1 MKSQQQALMST
12 VLNPAGI
19 GLTDNHLLPFVYL
32 MNGFF
37 NFRRY
42 DMSIHLNKVSKTYHL
57 KGRTVEALKET
68 SLDIEDGE
76 IFGLI
81 GYSGAGKS
89 TLLRLINLLEEPST
103 GTVMVNGENL
113 TQLSKNELR
122 VKRQKI
128 GMIFQQFNLIESKTV
143 YDNIEFVLKA
153 SKYDKKQVPKRIKE
167 LLDLVGLSDK
177 SEILASNLSG
187 GQKQR
192 VGIARALANDPDV
205 LLCDEA
211 TSALDPDTTKSILK
225 LLNNINKTLGITI
238 VIITHEMEVIKE
250 IADRV
255 GVMSQGE
262 IIEIGPTYD
271 VFSHPKKEITKD
283 FVQEIYNFEI
293 PKQIEENKENQVIT
307 IQFLSEN
314 AEENYLNKLY
324 REFNLNISI
333 LNGRIEYIK
342 DQPLGFL
349 MFQVSGENSEIERL
363 KNHIDQSNG
372 IERVAY
378 IG

>member
-89 TLLRLINLLEEPST
+89 TLLRLINLLEESST
-103 GTVMVNGENL
+103 GTVMVKGENL

>member
-1 MKSQQQALMST
+1 VKSQQQAFKST

-262 IIEIGPTYD
+262 VIEIGPTYD

-293 PKQIEENKENQVIT
+293 PKQIEEDKENQVIT

-349 MFQVSGENSEIERL
+349 MFQVSGKNAEIERL

>member
-1 MKSQQQALMST
+1 
-12 VLNPAGI
+12 
-19 GLTDNHLLPFVYL
+19 
-32 MNGFF
+32 
-37 NFRRY
+37 
-42 DMSIHLNKVSKTYHL
+42 MSIHLNKVSKTYHL

-255 GVMSQGE
+255 GVMSAGE
-262 IIEIGPTYD
+262 VIEIGPTYD

-293 PKQIEENKENQVIT
+293 PKQIEEDKENQVIT

>member
-1 MKSQQQALMST
+1 
-12 VLNPAGI
+12 
-19 GLTDNHLLPFVYL
+19 
-32 MNGFF
+32 
-37 NFRRY
+37 
-42 DMSIHLNKVSKTYHL
+42 MSIHLNKVSKTYHL

-262 IIEIGPTYD
+262 VIEIGPTYD

-349 MFQVSGENSEIERL
+349 MFQVSGKNAEIERL

>member
-1 MKSQQQALMST
+1 
-12 VLNPAGI
+12 
-19 GLTDNHLLPFVYL
+19 
-32 MNGFF
+32 
-37 NFRRY
+37 
-42 DMSIHLNKVSKTYHL
+42 MSIHLNKVSKTYHL

-103 GTVMVNGENL
+103 GTVMVKGENL

>member
-1 MKSQQQALMST
+1 M
-12 VLNPAGI
+12 GI
-19 GLTDNHLLPFVYL
+19 QLDN
-32 MNGFF
+32 
-37 NFRRY
+37 
-42 DMSIHLNKVSKTYHL
+42 VSKTYQL
-57 KGRTVEALKET
+57 KGRKVEALKET
-68 SLDIEDGE
+68 SLEIKSGE

-89 TLLRLINLLEEPST
+89 TLVRLINLLEQPTT
-103 GTVMVNGENL
+103 GSVTVAGEDL
-113 TQLSKNELR
+113 TKLTKNELR
-122 VKRQKI
+122 QKRQKI

-143 YDNIEFVLKA
+143 YENIEFVLKA
-153 SKYDKKQVPKRIKE
+153 SKFDKKKRPGRIKE
-167 LLDLVGLSDK
+167 LLELVGLGDK
-177 SEILASNLSG
+177 AEIKSSNLSG

-192 VGIARALANDPDV
+192 VGIARALANDPDI

-225 LLNNINKTLGITI
+225 LLNRINKDLGITI
-238 VIITHEMEVIKE
+238 IVITHEMEVIKE

-262 IIEIGPTYD
+262 ILEIGQTYD
-271 VFSHPKKEITKD
+271 VFSHPKHEITKD
-283 FVQEIYNFEI
+283 FVQEIYNFEV
-293 PKQIEENKENQVIT
+293 PKQLKATRENQVIT

-324 REFNLNISI
+324 RNFDLNISI

-349 MFQVSGENSEIERL
+349 MFQVTGKEEEINRL
-363 KNHIDQSNG
+363 KSHIDQTNG
-372 IERVAY
+372 IERVGY

>member
-1 MKSQQQALMST
+1 
-12 VLNPAGI
+12 
-19 GLTDNHLLPFVYL
+19 
-32 MNGFF
+32 
-37 NFRRY
+37 
-42 DMSIHLNKVSKTYHL
+42 MSIHLNKVSKTYHL
-57 KGRTVEALKET
+57 KGRTVEALKKT

-89 TLLRLINLLEEPST
+89 TLLRLINLLEEPTT

-153 SKYDKKQVPKRIKE
+153 SKYDKKQVPKRIEE

>member
-1 MKSQQQALMST
+1 
-12 VLNPAGI
+12 
-19 GLTDNHLLPFVYL
+19 
-32 MNGFF
+32 
-37 NFRRY
+37 
-42 DMSIHLNKVSKTYHL
+42 MSIHLNKVSKTYHL

-153 SKYDKKQVPKRIKE
+153 SKYDKKQVPKRIEE

-255 GVMSQGE
+255 GVMSAGE

-293 PKQIEENKENQVIT
+293 PKQIEENK
-307 IQFLSEN
+307 
-314 AEENYLNKLY
+314 
-324 REFNLNISI
+324 
-333 LNGRIEYIK
+333 
-342 DQPLGFL
+342 
-349 MFQVSGENSEIERL
+349 
-363 KNHIDQSNG
+363 
-372 IERVAY
+372 
-378 IG
+378 

>member
-1 MKSQQQALMST
+1 
-12 VLNPAGI
+12 
-19 GLTDNHLLPFVYL
+19 
-32 MNGFF
+32 
-37 NFRRY
+37 
-42 DMSIHLNKVSKTYHL
+42 MSIHLNKVSKTYHL

-262 IIEIGPTYD
+262 VIEIGPTYD

-293 PKQIEENKENQVIT
+293 PKQIEEDKENQVIT

-349 MFQVSGENSEIERL
+349 MFQVSGKNAEIERL

>member
-1 MKSQQQALMST
+1 
-12 VLNPAGI
+12 
-19 GLTDNHLLPFVYL
+19 
-32 MNGFF
+32 
-37 NFRRY
+37 
-42 DMSIHLNKVSKTYHL
+42 MSIHLNKVSKTYHL

-153 SKYDKKQVPKRIKE
+153 SKYDKKQVPKRIEE

-262 IIEIGPTYD
+262 IIEMGPTYD